1 MVKVFGERLLQ
12 QGYTLPHTY
21 FLLSLV
27 FYDETD
33 GLKRLKL
40 TLKIRKNAKCAIDQN
55 TEALFLILTFSQC
68 QDSGAQF
75 LH

>member
-1 MVKVFGERLLQ
+1 MLQ
-12 QGYTLPHTY
+12 RGCTLPHTY

-40 TLKIRKNAKCAIDQN
+40 TLKIRKNSKYAIDQN
-55 TEALFLILTFSQC
+55 KEALFLISLSVSARIAVLNFCIRVDKT
-68 QDSGAQF
+68 G
-75 LH
+75 L

>member
-1 MVKVFGERLLQ
+1 MER
-12 QGYTLPHTY
+12 GCSSKGVPCPIPTVVC
-21 FLLSLV
+21 LLSLV

-55 TEALFLILTFSQC
+55 TEALFLILTSSQR

-75 LH
+75 GH